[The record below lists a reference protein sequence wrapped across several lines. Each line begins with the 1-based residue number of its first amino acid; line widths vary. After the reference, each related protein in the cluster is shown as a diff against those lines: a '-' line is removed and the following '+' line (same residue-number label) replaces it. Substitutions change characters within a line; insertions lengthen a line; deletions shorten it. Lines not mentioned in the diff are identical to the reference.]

1 MSASI
6 PLSPGVPPLSLYIHV
21 PWCVRKCPYCDFNS
35 HGVGRSAELPEASY
49 LAALIAD
56 LEADLPLVAGREL
69 VSIFIGGGTPSLMSG
84 GFYERLLQAVADR
97 LPLAADV
104 EITLEA
110 NPGTLERG
118 RFAAYRAAGINRLS
132 LGVQSF
138 QDVQLAAL
146 GRIHGGND
154 AVAAIEEA
162 RDAGFDNLN
171 IDLMHGLPEQTPAL
185 ALADLDQAL
194 SFSPEH
200 LSWYQLTLEPNT
212 EFYTFP
218 PELPV
223 EEVLWDIQDMG
234 HERLE
239 SAGLE
244 RYEISAYARAGRRS
258 RHNLNYWH
266 FGDYLGIGAGAHG
279 KLSVA
284 GSDGLQIHR
293 RWKSRLPDA
302 YLRRV
307 NDPRGF
313 VAGQGDIDER
323 ELPLEFA
330 MNALRLVEG
339 VPLSTWKAHT
349 GRGLQA
355 LLSRLV
361 TAREKGLLVEGAGRL
376 QASPQGLLFLN
387 ELLVLIS
394 EDRPVKE
401 ELVYS
406 RR

>member
-1 MSASI
+1 MSPSSS
-6 PLSPGVPPLSLYIHV
+6 PLAGVPPLSLYLHV

-49 LAALIAD
+49 LEALIAD

-69 VSIFIGGGTPSLMSG
+69 VSIFIGGGTPSLMSA
-84 GFYERLLQAVADR
+84 GFYERLLQAVASR
-97 LPLAADV
+97 LPLAADI

-118 RFAAYRAAGINRLS
+118 RFAGYRAAGINRLS

-138 QDVQLAAL
+138 QDAQLAAL
-146 GRIHGGND
+146 GRIHGGDD
-154 AVAAIEEA
+154 AVAAVEEA
-162 RDAGFDNLN
+162 RQAGFDNLN
-171 IDLMHGLPEQTPAL
+171 LDLMHGLPQQTPTL

-194 SFSPEH
+194 SLSPEH

-212 EFYTFP
+212 EFHAFP

-223 EEVLWDIQDMG
+223 EEVLWDIQDLG

-239 SAGLE
+239 AAGLE
-244 RYEISAYARAGRRS
+244 RYEISAYARAGRSS
-258 RHNLNYWH
+258 RHNLNYWR

-279 KLSVA
+279 KLSVPGA
-284 GSDGLQIHR
+284 EGLQIQR
-293 RWKSRLPDA
+293 RWKSRLPEA

-313 VAGQGDIDER
+313 VAGRADIDEH

-339 VPLSTWKAHT
+339 VPLSTWRAHT
-349 GRGLQA
+349 GRGSRA

-361 TAREKGLLVEGAGRL
+361 TARKKGLLVEDADWLR
-376 QASPQGLLFLN
+376 ASPQGLLFLN
-387 ELLVLIS
+387 EMLALI
-394 EDRPVKE
+394 DDK
-401 ELVYS
+401 
-406 RR
+406 